1 MKKVVYLFPQ
11 VHSNK
16 LQLVAVEA
24 PGFTP
29 LVPCN
34 AAERNGQKHE
44 QNGFLGGSGNVWTYA
59 FSGLCEYNR
68 PV

>member
-34 AAERNGQKHE
+34 AAERNG
-44 QNGFLGGSGNVWTYA
+44 
-59 FSGLCEYNR
+59 
-68 PV
+68 